1 MSHPLYAVLTFTCT
15 FVLLIFMNQFRVIL
29 DKKEK
34 SDREFFT
41 LSNWVTFFCLQDSF
55 WGLCSIGLIQN
66 HFVFFISSTIFH
78 ATAAISACIWLSY
91 ILNFIGL
98 RRRKVLLAEIIAILL
113 VLFQFVLLTRN
124 FETKYIFDISPEG
137 EYITRPGRNL
147 LFYSQFFTFLIIAG
161 LTAQKFFSEKHKST
175 KRHYLSGLLFIFA
188 PVICATLQETFPFAP
203 CYSIGFMLGSCTIY
217 AFVISEM
224 SQERFLSQRAVIV
237 AGLSSDYDLVM
248 FVDITK
254 NQANFFQVSPKFSKL
269 LETVDPKLPDNLKFD
284 TLMRR
289 IINPSELND
298 FIETTYRDHCLT
310 ILKDAPSHMIPFTA
324 NIDGQTEHYR
334 LKIASNS
341 SNANSFVVGVIC
353 FEEEHR
359 LEEKAQILKKNLQHT
374 MLIASRD
381 AVTGVGS
388 AAAFK
393 SKCDQLDKQIKSN
406 HAPNFA
412 IVECDVNN
420 LKTMNDTYGHDKG
433 DAYLKNC
440 CRVFC
445 NVFLHSPVYRIGGDE
460 FAIVLQNSDFD
471 DRAELF
477 ELLKMSVIVKPNN
490 PHQSISFAAGM
501 SDYDRQ
507 TDKSSRE
514 VLKRADELMYTNK
527 VQMKQE
533 K

>member
-98 RRRKVLLAEIIAILL
+98 RRRKVLVAEIIAIML

-137 EYITRPGRNL
+137 EYITQPGRNL
-147 LFYSQFFTFLIIAG
+147 LFYSQLFTFLIIAG

-269 LETVDPKLPDNLKFD
+269 LETEDPKLPDNLKFD
-284 TLMRR
+284 NLMRR

-324 NIDGQTEHYR
+324 NINGQTEHYR

-406 HAPNFA
+406 HAR
-412 IVECDVNN
+412 
-420 LKTMNDTYGHDKG
+420 
-433 DAYLKNC
+433 YL
-440 CRVFC
+440 RARQGR
-445 NVFLHSPVYRIGGDE
+445 RIPQELLQG
-460 FAIVLQNSDFD
+460 VLQRFPAQPRIPNRRRRIRDCP
-471 DRAELF
+471 AELGF
-477 ELLKMSVIVKPNN
+477 RRQSRTFRATENVRHRQAEQPPPKYFVCGRHVRLRPSNRQKFQGSSQACRRAHVHQQGPDETGEIRKN
-490 PHQSISFAAGM
+490 PESFDSGLD
-501 SDYDRQ
+501 SN
-507 TDKSSRE
+507 SR
-514 VLKRADELMYTNK
+514 
-527 VQMKQE
+527 
-533 K
+533 